1 MVFLKPCCV
10 MASTVEEQLSVEMRK
25 TMALALVIKNGWTG
39 TIAPPKEDVNLGKFV
54 ECAGLA
60 LFEAKKRQAMRMT
73 QNSPYVIFVQYLGL
87 TTAVPSEGGETILG
101 LKQSIMNSLQ
111 IYYGVHPDKY
121 LLFFYVSEGVFLKN
135 NLKRVS
141 SSFGAF
147 AEICVIEKGEFG
159 RVLMG
164 EQPRGHQVD
173 VESLVNA
180 SRDDEARAKA
190 KAKAMAVAGEATG
203 DDVVNAIL
211 ANIAAAAKA
220 TGDAVGDTPPAPVA
234 GEATGDAVGDT
245 PPAPVAGEATGD
257 AVDNV
262 STDVWMKVAGGT
274 KQLLVNCNNPL
285 QDENVKLL
293 RMSVSNLNGYLT
305 VDVFYHKNA
314 GCDDLMRVISSTY
327 NIDKEAFSLKFRSGS
342 VLQPFDGLDAYNTE
356 GEVFKLTP
364 KVLGGGVFRKTKKTY
379 TKRAVAVSDI
389 KKTFKDN
396 LVKTDIPD
404 GQAFD
409 EDFNKVMANYEGMLG
424 QARMLKASGQNIF
437 QLAVHHLDTD
447 ELNLVKEIIGEK
459 TGRKT
464 TEDKLVKIA
473 QVVYP
478 PLKAVERAGKS
489 LARLHE
495 EMTAEI
501 CGFYTDEFCVFANG
515 AVRFDN
521 TMFEALVD
529 KELSKRQLVS
539 ENSAGYAPQSASSCV
554 VC

>member
-1 MVFLKPCCV
+1 

-39 TIAPPKEDVNLGKFV
+39 TIAPPREDVNLGRFV

-87 TTAVPSEGGETILG
+87 TTAVPSDGGATILG

-141 SSFGAF
+141 SSFGDF

-159 RVLMG
+159 RILMG
-164 EQPRGHQVD
+164 EQPRGLQVD

-190 KAKAMAVAGEATG
+190 KAKAKAKAMAVAESSSDSDTAPNAVAGAPPAPVAG
-203 DDVVNAIL
+203 DD
-211 ANIAAAAKA
+211 
-220 TGDAVGDTPPAPVA
+220 VGDTPPAPVA
-234 GEATGDAVGDT
+234 A
-245 PPAPVAGEATGD
+245 EATGD

-314 GCDDLMRVISSTY
+314 GCDDLMRVISNTY
-327 NIDKEAFSLKFRSGS
+327 DIDREAFCLKFRSGS

-379 TKRAVAVSDI
+379 TKRAEAVSDI

-447 ELNLVKEIIGEK
+447 ELKLVKEIIGEK

-529 KELSKRQLVS
+529 KELLKRQLVS

>member
-1 MVFLKPCCV
+1 
-10 MASTVEEQLSVEMRK
+10 
-25 TMALALVIKNGWTG
+25 
-39 TIAPPKEDVNLGKFV
+39 
-54 ECAGLA
+54 
-60 LFEAKKRQAMRMT
+60 
-73 QNSPYVIFVQYLGL
+73 
-87 TTAVPSEGGETILG
+87 
-101 LKQSIMNSLQ
+101 
-111 IYYGVHPDKY
+111 
-121 LLFFYVSEGVFLKN
+121 
-135 NLKRVS
+135 
-141 SSFGAF
+141 
-147 AEICVIEKGEFG
+147 
-159 RVLMG
+159 
-164 EQPRGHQVD
+164 
-173 VESLVNA
+173 
-180 SRDDEARAKA
+180 
-190 KAKAMAVAGEATG
+190 
-203 DDVVNAIL
+203 
-211 ANIAAAAKA
+211 
-220 TGDAVGDTPPAPVA
+220 
-234 GEATGDAVGDT
+234 
-245 PPAPVAGEATGD
+245 
-257 AVDNV
+257 
-262 STDVWMKVAGGT
+262 
-274 KQLLVNCNNPL
+274 
-285 QDENVKLL
+285 
-293 RMSVSNLNGYLT
+293 
-305 VDVFYHKNA
+305 
-314 GCDDLMRVISSTY
+314 MRVISSTY

>member
-1 MVFLKPCCV
+1 MVFLKPCCD

-39 TIAPPKEDVNLGKFV
+39 TIAPPREDVNLGRFV

-87 TTAVPSEGGETILG
+87 TTAVPSDGGATILG

-141 SSFGAF
+141 SSFGDF

-159 RVLMG
+159 RILMG
-164 EQPRGHQVD
+164 EQPRGLQVD

-190 KAKAMAVAGEATG
+190 KAKAKAKAMAVAESSSDSDTAPNAVAGAPPAPVAG
-203 DDVVNAIL
+203 DD
-211 ANIAAAAKA
+211 
-220 TGDAVGDTPPAPVA
+220 VGDTPPAPVA
-234 GEATGDAVGDT
+234 A
-245 PPAPVAGEATGD
+245 EATGD

-314 GCDDLMRVISSTY
+314 GCDDLMRVISNTY
-327 NIDKEAFSLKFRSGS
+327 DIDREAFCLKFRSGS

-364 KVLGGGVFRKTKKTY
+364 KVLGGGVRGVIKKHLKPDEAKKLLKDRLNQFLPEKVGVAEQDIPEEVKAFQVKMTHTVSEIQMLQARLGNQFVKTMLRQLSSETLDTVGEALKY
-379 TKRAVAVSDI
+379 GATKRHRHGEERLLSVMTLLFPNINQIDI
-389 KKTFKDN
+389 ASNALMDTKREMLQTLMECFIECYGKYKDG
-396 LVKTDIPD
+396 TMTYDISQFAD
-404 GQAFD
+404 DVRVEKLKRD
-409 EDFNKVMANYEGMLG
+409 ERG
-424 QARMLKASGQNIF
+424 S
-437 QLAVHHLDTD
+437 
-447 ELNLVKEIIGEK
+447 
-459 TGRKT
+459 
-464 TEDKLVKIA
+464 
-473 QVVYP
+473 
-478 PLKAVERAGKS
+478 
-489 LARLHE
+489 
-495 EMTAEI
+495 
-501 CGFYTDEFCVFANG
+501 
-515 AVRFDN
+515 
-521 TMFEALVD
+521 
-529 KELSKRQLVS
+529 
-539 ENSAGYAPQSASSCV
+539 NSSASTEAPALCSLS
-554 VC
+554 

>member
-1 MVFLKPCCV
+1 

-39 TIAPPKEDVNLGKFV
+39 TIAPPREDVNLGKFV

-87 TTAVPSEGGETILG
+87 TTAVPSDGGATILG

-141 SSFGAF
+141 SSFGDF

-164 EQPRGHQVD
+164 EQPRGLQVD

-190 KAKAMAVAGEATG
+190 KAKAKAKAMAVAESSSDSDTAPNAVAGATPAP
-203 DDVVNAIL
+203 VA
-211 ANIAAAAKA
+211 
-220 TGDAVGDTPPAPVA
+220 DAVGDTPPAPVA
-234 GEATGDAVGDT
+234 A
-245 PPAPVAGEATGD
+245 EATGD

-262 STDVWMKVAGGT
+262 STDVWMKVFQVVRST
-274 KQLLVNCNNPL
+274 TQLLVNCDNPL

-293 RMSVSNLNGYLT
+293 RMSVSSLNGYLT
-305 VDVFYHKNA
+305 VNVFYHKNA
-314 GCDDLMRVISSTY
+314 GCDDLMRVISNAY
-327 NIDKEAFSLKFRSGS
+327 DIDREAFCLKFRSGS

-364 KVLGGGVFRKTKKTY
+364 KVLGGGVRGVIKKHLKPDEAKKLLKDRLNQFLPEKVGVAEQDIPEEVKAFQVKMTHTVSEIQMLQARLGNQFVKTMLRQLSSETLDTVGEALKY
-379 TKRAVAVSDI
+379 GVTKRHRHGEERLLSVMTLLFPNINQIDI
-389 KKTFKDN
+389 ASNALMDTKREMLQTLMECFIECYGNYKDGAMTYN
-396 LVKTDIPD
+396 ISQFADDVRVEKLKR
-404 GQAFD
+404 D
-409 EDFNKVMANYEGMLG
+409 ERG
-424 QARMLKASGQNIF
+424 S
-437 QLAVHHLDTD
+437 
-447 ELNLVKEIIGEK
+447 
-459 TGRKT
+459 
-464 TEDKLVKIA
+464 
-473 QVVYP
+473 
-478 PLKAVERAGKS
+478 
-489 LARLHE
+489 
-495 EMTAEI
+495 
-501 CGFYTDEFCVFANG
+501 
-515 AVRFDN
+515 
-521 TMFEALVD
+521 
-529 KELSKRQLVS
+529 
-539 ENSAGYAPQSASSCV
+539 NSSASTEAPALCSLS
-554 VC
+554 

>member
-1 MVFLKPCCV
+1 

-164 EQPRGHQVD
+164 EQPRGLQVD

-180 SRDDEARAKA
+180 SRDDEARAKAKAKA

-245 PPAPVAGEATGD
+245 PPAPVAEATGD

-305 VDVFYHKNA
+305 VDVFYHKN
-314 GCDDLMRVISSTY
+314 
-327 NIDKEAFSLKFRSGS
+327 
-342 VLQPFDGLDAYNTE
+342 LQ
-356 GEVFKLTP
+356 
-364 KVLGGGVFRKTKKTY
+364 
-379 TKRAVAVSDI
+379 
-389 KKTFKDN
+389 
-396 LVKTDIPD
+396 
-404 GQAFD
+404 
-409 EDFNKVMANYEGMLG
+409 
-424 QARMLKASGQNIF
+424 
-437 QLAVHHLDTD
+437 HL
-447 ELNLVKEIIGEK
+447 
-459 TGRKT
+459 
-464 TEDKLVKIA
+464 
-473 QVVYP
+473 
-478 PLKAVERAGKS
+478 
-489 LARLHE
+489 
-495 EMTAEI
+495 
-501 CGFYTDEFCVFANG
+501 
-515 AVRFDN
+515 
-521 TMFEALVD
+521 
-529 KELSKRQLVS
+529 
-539 ENSAGYAPQSASSCV
+539 
-554 VC
+554 